1 MRLRISEVVQ
11 KARKMISYPLI
22 LEEIAMNRKMFCRMF
37 CAAACLM
44 LLAVA
49 PFFSPSA
56 DAGDYTPLPG
66 EGKQVWIGKDYYF
79 VYSFNQKPSLGTV
92 ILKVE
97 VYDRNG
103 KKDTSLQISGDS
115 GMPSMAGHHDTGNV
129 ALKQN
134 KKGDYLLPV
143 NVVMPGDWEVR
154 LTFRK
159 DDKPIFQGSISFYV

>member
-1 MRLRISEVVQ
+1 MKKEMVCRL
-11 KARKMISYPLI
+11 AY
-22 LEEIAMNRKMFCRMF
+22 
-37 CAAACLM
+37 AAAWLM
-44 LLAVA
+44 LLMVA